1 MRKSGLT
8 FAALALALLAA
19 PPVMAQS
26 FSGFLRGITNTLS
39 GGSNKPAPA
48 QNNSATATIGVRG
61 VDDTDGGNVNAS
73 GTAAPAS
80 SADLKLLDSWA
91 ATRVDAEIAAGKRG
105 LVANKSASYG
115 GAQPA
120 VAAAPSP
127 ADAPAPEDAQ

>member
-61 VDDTDGGNVNAS
+61 VDDTEGGNAN
-73 GTAAPAS
+73 AAPAS

-105 LVANKSASYG
+105 LVANKNASYG
-115 GAQPA
+115 GTEPA
-120 VAAAPSP
+120 VAAAP
-127 ADAPAPEDAQ
+127 ANAAAPEDAQ